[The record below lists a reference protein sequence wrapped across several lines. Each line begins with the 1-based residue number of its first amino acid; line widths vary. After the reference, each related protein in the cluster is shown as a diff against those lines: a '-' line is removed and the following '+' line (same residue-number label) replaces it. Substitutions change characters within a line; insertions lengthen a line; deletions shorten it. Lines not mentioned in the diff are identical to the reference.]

1 VPEDFK
7 SRFTFQK
14 YDFFTPQPVNHAD
27 AYFIRQCLHNWPDA
41 ECIKI
46 LKGFVPALEQA
57 KQGTPILINESIL
70 PVPGV
75 LPRAD
80 ERLMRQVD
88 MSMLINVGARLRT
101 EDDFRRIVK
110 AADPRLDITRVLS
123 VGSMGLLE
131 VRLTTGTD

>member
-1 VPEDFK
+1 
-7 SRFTFQK
+7 
-14 YDFFTPQPVNHAD
+14 
-27 AYFIRQCLHNWPDA
+27 
-41 ECIKI
+41 

-57 KQGTPILINESIL
+57 KQGTPLLINESIL
-70 PVPGV
+70 PAPGV

-110 AADPRLDITRVLS
+110 AADSRLDITRVLS

-131 VRLTTGTD
+131 VRLTNGTG